1 MMSPLKTDFE
11 AWRASK
17 LFHGLPETRP
27 GLAGPD
33 GRFPRV
39 SAREDSATGL

>member
-11 AWRASK
+11 AWRALK

-33 GRFPRV
+33 RRLPRV
-39 SAREDSATGL
+39 SNREDSATGL